1 MPPQKKSKKNIPAE
15 TNREDHHPPKG
26 MKSLSSP
33 NLPTPQIKNGEQSSK
48 L

>member
-15 TNREDHHPPKG
+15 TNQEEHILPRG
-26 MKSLSSP
+26 MKSLSFP
-33 NLPTPQIKNGEQSSK
+33 NLLTPQIKNGEQNST